1 MKKFKKIISM
11 GLVAVMAMSVMSMS
25 GFAAETEKTA
35 ETKTIVEGMID
46 YSIYDSDMVYIQE
59 HADKVAAYNAML
71 KSRASIGRYN
81 EWSWSQGIYST
92 TSRSAAGIS
101 INYYFVPTTSS
112 MYFNAEVTGTSVAPS
127 LAVNKLNNDGSLTYV
142 GSYDIRSTG
151 NETYEWS
158 NYRRALNAGQ
168 KYVFSLWSNSGNWSY
183 ASLDIYKSAM

>member
-1 MKKFKKIISM
+1 M
-11 GLVAVMAMSVMSMS
+11 
-25 GFAAETEKTA
+25 
-35 ETKTIVEGMID
+35 
-46 YSIYDSDMVYIQE
+46 
-59 HADKVAAYNAML
+59 
-71 KSRASIGRYN
+71 
-81 EWSWSQGIYST
+81 
-92 TSRSAAGIS
+92 
-101 INYYFVPTTSS
+101 
-112 MYFNAEVTGTSVAPS
+112 TGTSVAPS